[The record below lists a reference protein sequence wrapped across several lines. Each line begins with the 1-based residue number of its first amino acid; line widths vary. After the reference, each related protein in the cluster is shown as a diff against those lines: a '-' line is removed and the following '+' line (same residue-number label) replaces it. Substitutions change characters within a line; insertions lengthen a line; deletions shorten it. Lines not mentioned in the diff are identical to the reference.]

1 MFITFILEQHHNLYY
16 SNTNKKPA
24 KIFHDI
30 IIVSLDI
37 IMIIRGISH
46 YGTIVVSLTNIPLLW
61 SYVSLAPPLLLPL
74 VIKQWKILQKWR
86 FIAWNKSI
94 YIYKHLKGDYPAKHV
109 WWHRRQFMMYF
120 FQKKHIFFQ
129 VFLVKSHMA
138 LRRSHIV
145 PTVSL
150 SHVCLYSFHIFP
162 TESHFFLGFPNHFP
176 NLFLYFSICS
186 QHFPKWRTPSFFR
199 SNHQAGYDY
208 CS

>member
-1 MFITFILEQHHNLYY
+1 MFNIPICSMVLVYLPTKLGHFWGKCRCAY
-16 SNTNKKPA
+16 SSTMVRIFNIWYVIVQMSISPISPQIRPWQAWQELPHMPCTTYPT

-94 YIYKHLKGDYPAKHV
+94 YI
-109 WWHRRQFMMYF
+109 
-120 FQKKHIFFQ
+120 
-129 VFLVKSHMA
+129 
-138 LRRSHIV
+138 
-145 PTVSL
+145 
-150 SHVCLYSFHIFP
+150 
-162 TESHFFLGFPNHFP
+162 
-176 NLFLYFSICS
+176 
-186 QHFPKWRTPSFFR
+186 
-199 SNHQAGYDY
+199 
-208 CS
+208 